1 MRKKL
6 FANWSIK
13 LISLLAAFGLW
24 FTVIY
29 IDDPPEEETFTNIP
43 VQFVNTEL
51 LTDQGLVYEVLDNT
65 DIVKQVTVKGPK
77 TVLGEVNKDSI
88 IATADFSEKNMS
100 DVIDIELSLMTQ
112 YESALEIS
120 AIGGAQLKLFVEEK
134 ISKSVPVNVNIIGE
148 VAAEHQI
155 GSAKTDQNRITITGG
170 KSKVE
175 MVSYAAVNIDVTDS
189 DTDISTTEVIRLYD
203 KDNMLLDTNLVQ
215 KNISSTKTTVTILAT
230 KTVPVEFEVSGEVAE
245 GYLFTGE
252 VVCDVE
258 SVKLAGTDAA
268 LSGVNS
274 VNIPAEVLDMTGLS
288 ENLVK
293 QVNLKSYL
301 PSNIQIAKDGGN
313 GVAHITAYIEPEV
326 SLDLKVKS
334 DNIAIINLPE
344 GWKAEIEEPYLIYD
358 LRVEGLDRNVSSIVE
373 DVLRGTVDVQAW
385 MEKQELEKLL
395 PDSYYIPVEMI
406 LPDGVNV
413 SVPVEARVTFSV
425 LESPDE
431 PEGSEE

>member
-6 FANWSIK
+6 LANWGIK

-24 FTVIY
+24 FAVIY

-43 VQFVNTEL
+43 VQFLNTDL

-65 DIVKQVTVKGPK
+65 DTVRQVTVKGPK

-100 DVIDIELSLMTQ
+100 DVIDIELSVVNQ

-120 AIGGAQLKLFVEEK
+120 AVGDAKLKLFVEEK
-134 ISKSVPVNVNIIGE
+134 ASKSVPVNVNIIGE
-148 VAAEHQI
+148 VAEEHQL
-155 GSAKTDQNRITITGG
+155 GSAKTDQNRITIIGG

-175 MVSYAAVNIDVTDS
+175 MVSYAAVNVDVTGA

-203 KDNMLLDTNLVQ
+203 KENNLLDTNLVQ
-215 KNISSTKTTVTILAT
+215 KNINSTKATVTILAT
-230 KTVPVEFEVSGEVAE
+230 KTVPIEFEVSGEVAE

-252 VVCDVE
+252 AVCDVE
-258 SVKLAGTDAA
+258 SVKIAGTAAA
-268 LSGVNS
+268 LFSVNS
-274 VNIPAEVLDMTGLS
+274 IVIPAQDLDMTGLS

-301 PSNIQIAKDGGN
+301 PIGVQIAKDGGN
-313 GVAHITAYIEPEV
+313 GMAQITAYVEPEV
-326 SLDLKVKS
+326 SLDLKVMS
-334 DNIAIINLPE
+334 ENIAIINVPD
-344 GWKAEIEEPYLIYD
+344 GWKAKINESYLVYD
-358 LRVEGLDRNVSSIVE
+358 LRVAGLDREVKNIVE
-373 DVLRGTVDVQAW
+373 ANLRGTADVQAW
-385 MEKQELEKLL
+385 MLDEGLEKLKSE
-395 PDSYYIPVEMI
+395 SYYIPVEMV
-406 LPDGVNV
+406 LPDGVKV

-425 LESPDE
+425 LEEADL
-431 PEGSEE
+431 EEESNG